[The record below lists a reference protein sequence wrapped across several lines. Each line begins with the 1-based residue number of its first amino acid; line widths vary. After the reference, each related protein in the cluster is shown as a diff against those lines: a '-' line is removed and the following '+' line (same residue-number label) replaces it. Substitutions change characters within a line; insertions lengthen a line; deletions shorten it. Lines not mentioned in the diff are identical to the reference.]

1 MVLESEDFP
10 VDFLALATEA
20 DFFNF
25 FSGGADTE
33 GCDLGVSCWPTT
45 PMAETVAGSISSSE
59 VLVGVALSAF
69 LASRFSFLI
78 LYDGVEI

>member
-1 MVLESEDFP
+1 MALGSEDFP
-10 VDFLALATEA
+10 VDFLALVMEP
-20 DFFNF
+20 DFNF

-45 PMAETVAGSISSSE
+45 PMTETVAGSTSSSE

-69 LASRFSFLI
+69 LASRFSFLS
-78 LYDGVEI
+78 LYDGVKI